1 MILCIGK
8 NLKKLIQ
15 ADFDLVF
22 FEKVEDVQEIDFSLV
37 DGIICLVGNKIDK
50 DLIDRC
56 ANLKVISTCSVGFDH
71 IDVEYAKEKGIF
83 VTNAPGSNSL
93 SVAEH
98 TVGLMLD
105 ISHRIS
111 EGDRFMR
118 KGLCK
123 GFEFE
128 LLEGNEIS
136 RDKVGII
143 GLGNIGSLVFKMLQN
158 GFNMDVYYYDKDRK
172 PEMEEMGAKYMEFD
186 EIFKTCRFVSINL
199 PLNNNTRHIINRD
212 VLSLMSSDSFLINTS
227 RGGVIDEGVL
237 IEFLK
242 EKRIAGAGLDVFE
255 NEKEVN
261 SEFYSLENVV
271 LTPHIAA
278 HSSEAKEM
286 MLKMGMDNII
296 SVLNEGSP
304 INNVY

>member
-8 NLKKLIQ
+8 NLKKLISI
-15 ADFDLVF
+15 DLDLVF
-22 FEKVEDVQEIDFSLV
+22 FEKVSDIKDIDFSLV
-37 DGIICLVGNKIDK
+37 QGIICLVGNSIDK
-50 DLIDRC
+50 DLIDKC
-56 ANLKVISTCSVGFDH
+56 SNLKVISTCSVGFDH
-71 IDVEYAKEKGIF
+71 IDVEYAKEKNIF

-118 KGLCK
+118 KGLCR

-136 RDKVGII
+136 KDKVGIV
-143 GLGNIGSLVFKMLQN
+143 GLGNIGSLVFKMLKN
-158 GFNMDVYYYDKDRK
+158 GFNMDVYYYDKERK
-172 PEMEEMGAKYMEFD
+172 EDLEKIGAKFMEFE

-199 PLNNNTRHIINRD
+199 PLNQNTRHIINKD
-212 VLSLMSSDSFLINTS
+212 VLSLMSQDSFLINTS
-227 RGGVIDEGVL
+227 RGGVIDEKVL

-261 SEFYSLENVV
+261 SEFYDLENVV

-278 HSSEAKEM
+278 HSSEAKASM
-286 MLKMGMDNII
+286 IKMGTDNIKAVI
-296 SVLNEGSP
+296 ESGIP